1 MQNLGTLREFLDDET
16 VTEIMV
22 NGAKNIYVEKK
33 GKLQLTGKQFT
44 NDIELL
50 TVIESIL
57 KPLDK
62 HLDKKTPFV
71 DLRLLDGSRVN
82 IIMPPLSLTGPMIT
96 IRKFSKRRL
105 IGSDLISFGS
115 CNENM
120 LKFMELCVLSRQN
133 IIISG
138 GTGTGKTVLL
148 NITSSF
154 IPFGERIITI
164 EDTAELR
171 LNQEHVGRLESSPA
185 DIEGKGQVTIRQLV
199 INSLRMRPDRII
211 VGECRSGEAMDMLQ
225 AMNTGH
231 DGSMTTVHANSP
243 RDCLKRL
250 EVMVLMAGMDL
261 PIKTVREQMASSI
274 NLIFQTTRFRD
285 GSRKITDISQ
295 ITGMEGDVITLSPIF
310 EYKQEGIDKLSGQVV
325 GEFKSTGVIPTF
337 TEDLKSQGILFNMQI
352 FE

>member
-1 MQNLGTLREFLDDET
+1 MQNLGPLRELLDDET

-22 NGAKNIYVEKK
+22 NGAANIYVEKK
-33 GKLQLTGKQFT
+33 GRLHLTEKQFA
-44 NDIELL
+44 NDTELL

-57 KPLDK
+57 KPLDR

-71 DLRLLDGSRVN
+71 DLSLSDGSRVN

-96 IRKFSKRRL
+96 VRKFSKRRL
-105 IGSDLISFGS
+105 IGSDLVSFGS
-115 CNENM
+115 CSENM

-148 NITSSF
+148 NIISSF

-171 LNQEHVGRLESSPA
+171 LNQAHVGRLESSPA
-185 DIEGKGQVTIRQLV
+185 DIEGKGQITIRQLV

-211 VGECRSGEAMDMLQ
+211 VGECRSGEALDMLQ

-231 DGSMTTVHANSP
+231 DGSMTTVHSNSP

-250 EVMVLMAGMDL
+250 EVMVLMAGIDL
-261 PIKTVREQMASSI
+261 PVRTVREQISSSI

-310 EYKQEGIDKLSGQVV
+310 EYKQEGIDKLSGKVV
-325 GEFKSTGVIPTF
+325 GEFKSTGVTPTF
-337 TEDLKSQGILFNMQI
+337 VEDLKSQGILFNMRI